1 MIMLGYI
8 LAIASLTH
16 MDENAPKAVQWFE
29 AREGCMTEAT
39 KQNQT
44 NEKLRDQEARE
55 LGLEFVC
62 LKVERAQID

>member
-29 AREGCMTEAT
+29 ARDGCMTEAT

-44 NEKLRDQEARE
+44 NEKLRDQEARAC
-55 LGLEFVC
+55 LEFVC